1 MSSGWRL
8 VFMAPAGNME
18 AEADRTPVLTLPEI
32 SSIEIESTSTYPFIN
47 HIGEYIESQNCE
59 VI

>member
-32 SSIEIESTSTYPFIN
+32 SSKKSNLLVPTRS
-47 HIGEYIESQNCE
+47 
-59 VI
+59 